1 MLELKI
7 ITGMSGAGK
16 TQMLRIME
24 DFGYYSIDHLPV
36 ELIADLIPLLSSE
49 ERGVEKAAIVVDIRE
64 NGHFHSFFYNIGRLS
79 EVEAEVDVEII
90 YLEAETGVLLKRF
103 HETRRRHPLGSEIR
117 LLSAIEEEARI
128 MAPVRKI
135 AHRKIDTTYMGGTTL
150 RDYLRALYGDEA
162 KRRLMVSVVSFG
174 YKYGVPQDADYIFDV
189 RFLPN
194 PFYDEFLKPLTG
206 QDDAVGEYIMAAPES
221 VEFLER
227 LRDFLGFVLDKF
239 ERRSRDNLVIAMGCT
254 GGQHR
259 SVFFAEK
266 VGEFLK
272 EAGYLYTVNHNDIW
286 RGGKR

>member
-64 NGHFHSFFYNIGRLS
+64 NGHFHSFFHNIGRLS

>member
-24 DFGYYSIDHLPV
+24 DFGYYAIDHLPV

-64 NGHFHSFFYNIGRLS
+64 NGHFHSFFHNIGRLS

-221 VEFLER
+221 VEFLDR

>member
-24 DFGYYSIDHLPV
+24 DFGYYAIDHLPV

-49 ERGVEKAAIVVDIRE
+49 ERNVEKAAVVVDIRE
-64 NGHFHSFFYNIGRLS
+64 NGHFHSFFHNISRLS
-79 EVEAEVDVEII
+79 EVSSEVDVEII
-90 YLEAETGVLLKRF
+90 YLEAETNVLLKRF
-103 HETRRRHPLGSEIR
+103 HETRRRHPLGSDIR
-117 LLSAIEEEARI
+117 LLTAIEEETRI

-150 RDYLRALYGDEA
+150 RDYLRTLYGEEGM
-162 KRRLMVSVVSFG
+162 RRLMVSVVSFG

-194 PFYDEFLKPLTG
+194 PFYDDFLKPLTG

-221 VEFLER
+221 VEFLDR
-227 LRDFLGFVLDKF
+227 LRDFLSFILDKF
-239 ERRSRDNLVIAMGCT
+239 ENRSRDNLVIAMGCT

-286 RGGKR
+286 RGGQR

>member
-16 TQMLRIME
+16 TQMLRILE
-24 DFGYYSIDHLPV
+24 DFGYYAIDHLPV
-36 ELIADLIPLLSSE
+36 EMIADLIPLLSSE
-49 ERGVEKAAIVVDIRE
+49 ERGVEKAAVVVDIRE
-64 NGHFHSFFYNIGRLS
+64 NGHFHSFFHNISCLS
-79 EVEAEVDVEII
+79 EEHADVNIEII
-90 YLEAETGVLLKRF
+90 YLEATTNVLLKRF
-103 HETRRRHPLGSEIR
+103 HETRRRHPLGSDIR
-117 LLSAIEEEARI
+117 LLSAIEEETRI

-135 AHRKIDTTYMGGTTL
+135 AHRKIDTTYMSGTVL
-150 RDYLRALYGDEA
+150 RDFLRVLYGGEA

-194 PFYDEFLKPLTG
+194 PFYDDFLKPLTG
-206 QDDAVGEYIMAAPES
+206 KDDAVGEYIMAAPES
-221 VEFLER
+221 EEFLQR
-227 LRDFLGFVLDKF
+227 LRDFLSFILDQF
-239 ERRSRDNLVIAMGCT
+239 DRRSRDNLVIAVGCT

-272 EAGYLYTVNHNDIW
+272 EAGYLHTVTHNDIW
-286 RGGKR
+286 RGGQR

>member
-24 DFGYYSIDHLPV
+24 DFGYYAIDHLPV

-64 NGHFHSFFYNIGRLS
+64 NGHFHSFFHNIGRLS

>member
-24 DFGYYSIDHLPV
+24 DFGYYAIDHLPV
-36 ELIADLIPLLSSE
+36 EMIADVIPLLSSE

-64 NGHFHSFFYNIGRLS
+64 NGHFHSFFHNINRLS
-79 EVEAEVDVEII
+79 EAETDVSVEIVYMEAEIN
-90 YLEAETGVLLKRF
+90 VLLKRF
-103 HETRRRHPLGSEIR
+103 HETRRRHPLGSDIR

-135 AHRKIDTTYMGGTTL
+135 AHRRIDTTYMSGTKL
-150 RDYLRALYGDEA
+150 RDYVRALYGGGTA
-162 KRRLMVSVVSFG
+162 RRMMVSVVSFG

-194 PFYDEFLKPLTG
+194 PFYDDFLKPLTG
-206 QDDAVGEYIMAAPES
+206 LDSAVGEYIMAAPES
-221 VEFLER
+221 EEFLTR
-227 LRDFLGFVLDKF
+227 LRDFLGFIL
-239 ERRSRDNLVIAMGCT
+239 ERFDQRSRDNLVIAVGCT

-272 EAGYLYTVNHNDIW
+272 EAGYLCTINHNDIW
-286 RGGKR
+286 RGGQR